1 MNQTWEERRA
11 RAWILSRL
19 TFFILTAALALQ
31 AGLLCPAGAAAPPE
45 QLLEDLQ
52 YRVNAWV
59 WGGAARAGITLK
71 SLGGGRYQA
80 ELSVEALGLLKVISG
95 QRRDRFHTEMA
106 FRDGRLVPLIYREE
120 SRKRGRRGL
129 KEYRFDY
136 DRGRLELWTYH
147 EGKGMR
153 RKWHTALKKEPI
165 YDPLSAFYNFRLG
178 AMGPPREGETLKAA
192 GIPYPHPEEITVR
205 IGPQDREGRKV
216 MVSIINRV
224 FDDEQG
230 VVFVYFDEKW
240 SPTQAWTRV
249 LRVGKVEGIILPESK
264 TLNRPLKEI
273 LSGENGEIAY
283 HTKSRPLRK
292 SP

>member
-1 MNQTWEERRA
+1 MMDRQKTGAEGA
-11 RAWILSRL
+11 RGCGWARL
-19 TFFILTAALALQ
+19 AFFVLAGALALQ
-31 AGLLCPAGAAAPPE
+31 AGLLFPAAAAAPPE

-59 WGGAARAGITLK
+59 LGGAARAGITLK
-71 SLGGGRYQA
+71 SLGGGRYRA
-80 ELSVEALGLLKVISG
+80 DLSVEPQGLLKIISG

-120 SRKRGRRGL
+120 TRKRGRRGL

-136 DRGRLELWTYH
+136 EQGRLELWTYH

-153 RKWHTALKKEPI
+153 HKWHTALKKEPI

-178 AMGPPREGETLKAA
+178 AMGPPQEGETLKVS
-192 GIPYPHPEEITVR
+192 GIPYPQPEEITVR
-205 IGPQDREGRKV
+205 IGPQGQEGRKV

-224 FDDEQG
+224 FDNEQG
-230 VVFVYFDEKW
+230 VIFVYFDEKW

-264 TLNRPLKEI
+264 TLNRPLKEM
-273 LSGENGEIAY
+273 LSAGEGKIAFQ
-283 HTKSRPLRK
+283 K
-292 SP
+292 

>member
-1 MNQTWEERRA
+1 MKGLPKTGAGGGRGYRLA
-11 RAWILSRL
+11 RLAFLAL
-19 TFFILTAALALQ
+19 AAALALE
-31 AGLLCPAGAAAPPE
+31 AGFLLAAAAAPVAKAPG

-52 YRVNAWV
+52 YRVTAWV
-59 WGGAARAGITLK
+59 IGGAARAGITLK

-80 ELSVEALGLLKVISG
+80 DLWVEPLGLLKIISG
-95 QRRDRFHTEMA
+95 QRRDRFYTEMA
-106 FRDGRLVPLIYREE
+106 WRDGRLVPLIYREE
-120 SRKRGRRGL
+120 TRKRGKRGL

-136 DRGRLELWTYH
+136 DRGRLELWTFH

-178 AMGPPREGETLKAA
+178 AMGPPKEGETLKAT

-205 IGPQDREGRKV
+205 IGSQEQKGRKV

-224 FDDEQG
+224 FDDERG
-230 VVFVYFDEKW
+230 VVFVYFDDKW
-240 SPTQAWTRV
+240 SPIQAWTRV
-249 LRVGKVEGIILPESK
+249 RLVGKVEGTILPESK

-273 LSGENGEIAY
+273 LSPEQGKMAFQ
-283 HTKSRPLRK
+283 K
-292 SP
+292 